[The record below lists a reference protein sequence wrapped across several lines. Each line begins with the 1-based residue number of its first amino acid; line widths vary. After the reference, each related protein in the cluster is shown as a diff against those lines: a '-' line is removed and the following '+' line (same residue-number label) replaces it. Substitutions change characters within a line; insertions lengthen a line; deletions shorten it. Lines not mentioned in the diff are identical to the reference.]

1 MPEEAIGGTEQ
12 LPKVLEPGLPAPPQ
26 LSPGAVVI
34 PGQPPHLRHKVV
46 FKFFP
51 RAAGRGRAFLVIA
64 LLAFAAPALQAQ
76 LPTQATSVDASVE
89 NLQRQAAAA
98 AEREDIDQPTK
109 ARIEGAYKRAVEEL
123 NRARQLRAETEALR
137 KATFDA
143 PAQIAQL
150 ERQLELAEQ
159 QASRPTPA
167 PSVDDM
173 ATEDVSQRVAEE
185 RLARDR
191 MQLEVDSLERAIAE
205 VEQRAAEA
213 QRQRDDSQSTLIR
226 MRAELSETRAGGSAL
241 AQATAALRSARIDA
255 LQAELDWLDREV
267 AYRPTLMR
275 VTRLKRDLARL
286 QLAGKNGELQV
297 WLDALAKKHE
307 QDIEKARAAATRAES
322 TLGRHATVPLRIAAA
337 NAESRVQLAQATAE
351 LDRSLRDLSDL
362 RARSADIE
370 VGRRSVE
377 RATEGQRLGAESS
390 EKLIERLDRLPT
402 LDRFASVRADR
413 AVRLQKAIEQNLRT
427 ERELEALANL
437 TGAVA
442 TALVDATAG
451 MAATERAALEEA
463 VRGELGRRR
472 ALLLRISEQ
481 QKAHIQVLRQMASA
495 EEDLLA
501 RSAEARKEILSR
513 LLWIPLNAVGATT
526 FTELRQAVDWMLA
539 PGNWRQVVAAL
550 VEQAEHRRL
559 PLALALAVIVAA
571 YTQRGRW
578 KRRLANLAPA
588 AVSVE
593 EYSIVHT
600 LLALLLTVLLA
611 APGALV
617 LWLIGSTLEFA
628 PGASPFVLSI
638 GNALTYISLTFV
650 TLYGF
655 SWLFDAR
662 GVAVRHF
669 QWPAEAMVALQR
681 AIRRFMLAYV
691 PLVFLAVANGQHAP
705 YVSRDSLGRLA
716 FIAAMLTLS
725 AFLWIA
731 FRGAGPVARS
741 LMPEGSR
748 RWVARL
754 RPLWLGLAVLLP
766 VALAVLSAAGFHLAA
781 IAMFALLKSTLMVV
795 LAAVI
800 VYGMVALWVLVQRA
814 RLARRQ
820 AAALTAAEHRAEQA
834 TGEGHPAP
842 RPVELDVSAI
852 SDQSRRLLNLLTTA
866 TLVAGLWLIWGKAL
880 PLFDV
885 FGDIALWRYVDTVDG
900 EQVSGTVSLGTVVLA
915 AVILGLA
922 YVGMRNI
929 GAVLDM
935 VLLQRLE
942 LQKDA
947 TYAIKTVSRYLIV
960 GVGLVLA
967 SNTLHISW
975 DRLQWLVAALGVG
988 LGFGLQEIV
997 ANFVSGLIV
1006 LGERPIR
1013 IGDVVTVGDV
1023 TGTVARIRARATV
1036 VTDWDNKEIMIP
1048 NKAFIT
1054 EHVVNWTLS
1063 SQTTR
1068 LLVKVGVA
1076 YGSDTAR
1083 TQRVM
1088 LEAVT
1093 AIPEVLKEPNPSVYF
1108 LGFGESSLD
1117 FEIRA
1122 FVDSFD
1128 KRLSTLHAIH
1138 FAVEQAL
1145 RAAGIEIPFPQRD
1158 LHIRS
1163 ADGLARSM
1171 ANGPVSRAGD
1181 P

>member
-1 MPEEAIGGTEQ
+1 VFI
-12 LPKVLEPGLPAPPQ
+12 VAP
-26 LSPGAVVI
+26 S
-34 PGQPPHLRHKVV
+34 
-46 FKFFP
+46 
-51 RAAGRGRAFLVIA
+51 AAGRGRAFLASV

-76 LPTQATSVDASVE
+76 MPARFAPADASVE
-89 NLQRQAAAA
+89 TLQRQATAA

-109 ARIEGAYKRAVEEL
+109 ARIEGTYRRAVEEL
-123 NRARQLRAETEALR
+123 NRARQLAAETEALR
-137 KATFDA
+137 KATVDA

-159 QASRPTPA
+159 QASRPVPA
-167 PSVDDM
+167 PSVDGI
-173 ATEDVSQRVAEE
+173 ATEDVAQRVTDE
-185 RLARDR
+185 RLTRDR
-191 MQLEVDSLERAIAE
+191 MQLDVDSLARAIAE
-205 VEQRAAEA
+205 IEQRAAQT
-213 QRQRDDSQSTLIR
+213 QRRREDAQSTLIR
-226 MRAELSETRAGGSAL
+226 LRAELGETRAGRTTL
-241 AQATAALRSARIDA
+241 AQATEALRSARIEA

-267 AYRPTLMR
+267 AYRPTQTR
-275 VTRLKRDLARL
+275 ITRLKRDLARL
-286 QLAGKNGELQV
+286 QLAGKNAELQA
-297 WLDALAKKHE
+297 WLDALAKKNQ
-307 QDIEKARAAATRAES
+307 QDIEKARAAAAQAES
-322 TLGRHATVPLRIAAA
+322 TLGRHATVPLRIAAE
-337 NAESRVQLAQATAE
+337 NAESRVQLAQATAQ
-351 LDRSLRDLSDL
+351 LDRALRDLSDL
-362 RARSADIE
+362 RARTADIE

-390 EKLIERLDRLPT
+390 EQLVERLGRLPT
-402 LDRFASVRADR
+402 LDRFASARADR
-413 AVRLQKAIEQNLRT
+413 ALRLQEASERNLKT
-427 ERELEALANL
+427 ERELESLADL

-442 TALVDATAG
+442 TALVDATTG
-451 MAATERAALEEA
+451 MDATERAALENA
-463 VRGELGRRR
+463 VRGELGKRR

-481 QKAHIQVLRQMASA
+481 QKAHLQVLRQTASA
-495 EEDLLA
+495 EDDLLA
-501 RSAEARKEILSR
+501 RSAEARKEILSL
-513 LLWIPLNAVGATT
+513 LLWIPLNAVSATT
-526 FTELRQAVDWMLA
+526 VTELRQAVDWMVS
-539 PGNWRQVVAAL
+539 PENWRQVYDAL
-550 VEQAEHRRL
+550 VEQAERRPFL
-559 PLALALAVIVAA
+559 LVLAVAVIVAA
-571 YTQRGRW
+571 YAQRGRW
-578 KRRLANLAPA
+578 KRQLANLAPA

-593 EYSIVHT
+593 EYSIGHT

-617 LWLIGSTLEFA
+617 LWLTGSALEFA
-628 PGASPFVLSI
+628 SGASPFVLSI
-638 GNALTYISLTFV
+638 GNALTYVSLTFV

-662 GVAVRHF
+662 GVAVKHF

-681 AIRRFMLAYV
+681 AIRRFMFVYV

-716 FIAAMLTLS
+716 FIAAMLALS
-725 AFLWIA
+725 AFLWIE
-731 FRGAGPVARS
+731 FRGTGPVSQS

-748 RWVARL
+748 RWAARL
-754 RPLWLGLAVLLP
+754 RPLWVGLAVVLP
-766 VALAVLSAAGFHLAA
+766 AALAALSAAGFHLAA
-781 IAMFALLKSTLMVV
+781 IAMFALLKSTLLVV

-800 VYGMVALWVLVQRA
+800 LYGMVALWVLVQRA

-820 AAALTAAEHRAEQA
+820 AAALTAAEQRAEL
-834 TGEGHPAP
+834 GSDEGRPAP
-842 RPVELDVSAI
+842 RMAELDVSAI
-852 SDQSRRLLNLLTTA
+852 SDQSRRLLNLLTTV
-866 TLVAGLWLIWGKAL
+866 TLAAGLWLIWGKAL

-885 FGDIALWRYVDTVDG
+885 FGDIALWRYVDTIDG

-915 AVILGLA
+915 VVILGLA

-947 TYAIKTVSRYLIV
+947 TYAIKTVSRYLII
-960 GVGLVLA
+960 GVGLILA

-1054 EHVVNWTLS
+1054 ERVVNWTLS

-1093 AIPEVLKEPNPSVYF
+1093 AIPEVLKEPAPSVYF

-1122 FVDSFD
+1122 FVDAFD
-1128 KRLSTLHAIH
+1128 KRLPTLHAIH

-1163 ADGLARSM
+1163 ADGLAGSM
-1171 ANGPVSRAGD
+1171 MKGPVAGSGTT
-1181 P
+1181 

>member
-1 MPEEAIGGTEQ
+1 
-12 LPKVLEPGLPAPPQ
+12 
-26 LSPGAVVI
+26 
-34 PGQPPHLRHKVV
+34 V
-46 FKFFP
+46 FIFFP
-51 RAAGRGRAFLVIA
+51 SAAGRGRAFLVSV
-64 LLAFAAPALQAQ
+64 LLGFAAPALQAQ
-76 LPTQATSVDASVE
+76 LPTQLASVDTTVE

-109 ARIEGAYKRAVEEL
+109 ARIEGAYKRAIEEL

-137 KATFDA
+137 KAAFDA

-150 ERQLELAEQ
+150 ERQLELTQ
-159 QASRPTPA
+159 QQGSRPA
-167 PSVDDM
+167 PRPPSDDM
-173 ATEDVSQRVAEE
+173 SAEDVAQRVTDE

-191 MQLEVDSLERAIAE
+191 MQVEVDGLERAFAE
-205 VEQRAAEA
+205 VEQRPAEA
-213 QRQRDDSQSTLIR
+213 QRQRDDAQSTLIR
-226 MRAELSETRAGGSAL
+226 LRAERSETRAGATVL
-241 AQATAALRSARIDA
+241 AQATAALRSARLEA
-255 LQAELDWLDREV
+255 LQAELDWLDREA
-267 AYRPTLMR
+267 AYRPAMMR
-275 VTRLKRDLARL
+275 IILLKRDLARL
-286 QLAGKNGELQV
+286 QLAGKNAELQV
-297 WLDALAKKHE
+297 WLDALAKKHQQE
-307 QDIEKARAAATRAES
+307 IEKARTAATQAES
-322 TLGRHATVPLRIAAA
+322 TLGRHATVPLRIAAD
-337 NAESRVQLAQATAE
+337 NAELRVQLAQVTAE
-351 LDRSLRDLSDL
+351 LDRAMRDLSDL
-362 RARSADIE
+362 RARAADIE
-370 VGRRSVE
+370 VGRRRVA
-377 RATEGQRLGAESS
+377 RATEGQRLGAEFS
-390 EKLIERLDRLPT
+390 EQLLERLGKLPT
-402 LDRFASVRADR
+402 LDRFTSVRADR
-413 AVRLQKAIEQNLRT
+413 AVRLQKAVQLSLAT
-427 ERELEALANL
+427 ERELESLTNL
-437 TGAVA
+437 TGAVEM
-442 TALVDATAG
+442 ALVDVPAG
-451 MAATERAALEEA
+451 TSATERAALEDA
-463 VRGELGRRR
+463 VRAELVRRR
-472 ALLLRISEQ
+472 VLLLRINEQ
-481 QKAHIQVLRQMASA
+481 QKAHIQVLRQTASA
-495 EEDLLA
+495 EEELLA
-501 RSAEARKEILSR
+501 RSAETRKEILSL
-513 LLWIPLNAVGATT
+513 LLWIPLNAVSATT
-526 FTELRQAVDWMLA
+526 LTELKQAVVWMVA
-539 PGNWRQVVAAL
+539 PKNWHQVYEAL
-550 VEQAEHRRL
+550 VVQADRWRI
-559 PLALALAVIVAA
+559 AGMLALAVIVAA

-593 EYSIVHT
+593 EYSIGHT

-617 LWLIGSTLEFA
+617 LWILGRALEFA

-638 GNALTYISLTFV
+638 GDALTYVGFTFL

-662 GVAVRHF
+662 GVAVKHF
-669 QWPAEAMVALQR
+669 QWPVDAMVALQR
-681 AIRRFMLAYV
+681 AIRRFMFVYV

-705 YVSRDSLGRLA
+705 YVSRESLGRLA
-716 FIAAMLTLS
+716 FIAAMLALS
-725 AFLWIA
+725 AFLWVE
-731 FRGAGPVARS
+731 FRSAGPVSKS

-748 RWVARL
+748 RWAARL
-754 RPLWLGLAVLLP
+754 RPLWVGLAVLLP
-766 VALAVLSAAGFHLAA
+766 TALAGLSAAGFHLAA
-781 IAMFALLKSTLMVV
+781 IAMFALMKSTLMVV

-820 AAALTAAEHRAEQA
+820 AAALTAAEQRAEQ
-834 TGEGHPAP
+834 GIDEGRPAP
-842 RPVELDVSAI
+842 RLAELDVSAI

-880 PLFDV
+880 PLFDI

-915 AVILGLA
+915 IVILGLT

-960 GVGLVLA
+960 GIGLILA

-1054 EHVVNWTLS
+1054 ERVINWTLS

-1076 YGSDTAR
+1076 YGSDTVR

-1093 AIPEVLKEPNPSVYF
+1093 AIPEVLTEPSPSVYF

-1128 KRLSTLHAIH
+1128 KRLSTRHAIH
-1138 FAVEQAL
+1138 VAVEQAL

-1163 ADGLARSM
+1163 ADGLAASM
-1171 ANGPVSRAGD
+1171 GRKGPAAGAGAS
-1181 P
+1181 